1 MNFQFDKYFHWP
13 TSTGWKEVQVHLDFF
28 CTHFWPRLSS
38 ALCNTVFKVEKHFQK
53 SFQALCFQ
61 ITYFICDLDNY
72 QEFAKTGAV
81 ILYDLL
87 FYLNEN
93 LEYVEAEFQM
103 DNNSHYAKQ

>member
-1 MNFQFDKYFHWP
+1 M
-13 TSTGWKEVQVHLDFF
+13 
-28 CTHFWPRLSS
+28 
-38 ALCNTVFKVEKHFQK
+38 CNTVFKVEKHFQK

-61 ITYFICDLDNY
+61 ITYFIYDLDNY

-93 LEYVEAEFQM
+93 LEYVESEFQM
-103 DNNSHYAKQ
+103 DNNLHYARQWQMRGLLIVFSFDVVVTRRLPRDCRQKTI